1 MATQTSG
8 FLGIKGLSGAIYRID
23 PSTNAPFLD
32 DNGALVVL
40 DSGGFYRVQVNNLDD
55 VTKTALIVVKPYPSK
70 KRFIKNPE
78 KSSYGG
84 YSIQYAIN
92 NSDEVVDDAK
102 NIITPG
108 TYDTYFGRTVVRGN
122 NTSETDRARD
132 LVNTFNGTNIFQQN
146 FPIDFTSMTVDNI
159 TQTNITAA
167 LA

>member
-8 FLGIKGLSGAIYRID
+8 FLGIKGLSGAVYRID
-23 PSTNAPFLD
+23 PSTNTPYLD
-32 DNGALVVL
+32 DNGALVIL
-40 DSGGFYRVQVNNLDD
+40 DATGFYRIQINNLDD

-70 KRFIKNPE
+70 KRFIRNPE

-92 NSDEVVDDAK
+92 NSDQVIDEVG

-108 TYDTYFGRTVVRGN
+108 TYDTYFARTVVRGN

-146 FPIDFTSMTVDNI
+146 FSIDFTGMTVDNI
-159 TQTNITAA
+159 TQNNINNA